1 MGKIVFLFIIA
12 VLGWVLFKGFGK
24 KGGGA
29 SPPAEDSSQQV
40 KKSPSTAAENMV
52 KCHRCG
58 VLMPESESMMLDGN
72 ISCHDPAH
80 CLHRV

>member
-12 VLGWVLFKGFGK
+12 VLGWVLFKGLGK

-29 SPPAEDSSQQV
+29 SPPAEGSSQQV
-40 KKSPSTAAENMV
+40 KKSPRSAVENMV

>member
-12 VLGWVLFKGFGK
+12 LLGWVLFKGLGK
-24 KGGGA
+24 KGGTA

-40 KKSPSTAAENMV
+40 KKSPGSAVENMV

>member
-12 VLGWVLFKGFGK
+12 VVAWVLFKGLGK
-24 KGGGA
+24 KSDGPGV
-29 SPPAEDSSQQV
+29 SSSKERTNIAE
-40 KKSPSTAAENMV
+40 TMV

-80 CLHRV
+80 CLHRA

>member
-1 MGKIVFLFIIA
+1 MGKIVFLLIIA
-12 VLGWVLFKGFGK
+12 VLGWVLFKGLGK
-24 KGGGA
+24 RGGGA
-29 SPPAEDSSQQV
+29 SPPVEDSSPE
-40 KKSPSTAAENMV
+40 KKSAAKIAAENMV

>member
-1 MGKIVFLFIIA
+1 MGKIVFLLLIA
-12 VLGWVLFKGFGK
+12 ALGWVLFRGLGK
-24 KGGGA
+24 KGGGT
-29 SPPAEDSSQQV
+29 SPPAEDSSKQV
-40 KKSPSTAAENMV
+40 KKSARNLAENMV

-80 CLHRV
+80 CLHRA

>member
-12 VLGWVLFKGFGK
+12 VLGWVLFKGLGK
-24 KGGGA
+24 KGGGNS
-29 SPPAEDSSQQV
+29 SPTVDSSRQS
-40 KKSPSTAAENMV
+40 KSTAKNATENMV

-72 ISCHDPAH
+72 ISCHDPVH

>member
-12 VLGWVLFKGFGK
+12 VLGWVLFKGLGK

-29 SPPAEDSSQQV
+29 SPPAEESSQQV
-40 KKSPSTAAENMV
+40 KKSPRSAVENMV

-80 CLHRV
+80 CLHRA